1 MIAKGLHYCY
11 IIVPVV
17 LSWKQKKIKYRKKER
32 TKSKILRLRIEMLL
46 LNFSNILMIFNG
58 LMFFLM
64 S

>member
-17 LSWKQKKIKYRKKER
+17 SSWKQKKIKYRKKER